1 MKASHFY
8 IVNLVSSFLSARN
21 IVHNRNVL
29 KVQYEF
35 EPKKSSIVTI
45 ANLLKDYDLQSRTYL
60 ADFDTLQKERK
71 NAFLHLRISD
81 GRFVMLKNISTDGNV
96 TFFDPVINKNIQIS
110 KPAFLKLWS
119 NVVIY
124 SNESVVK
131 SSNKKCEK
139 VRS

>member
-81 GRFVMLKNISTDGNV
+81 GRFVMLKNISTRINSLNIPKIIDIKTIIINLV
-96 TFFDPVINKNIQIS
+96 TVRYNPSNPYLILSIS
-110 KPAFLKLWS
+110 S
-119 NVVIY
+119 
-124 SNESVVK
+124 SV
-131 SSNKKCEK
+131 
-139 VRS
+139 